1 MQVKYDK
8 SIKIAG
14 IGVFASAR
22 YGLNLWF
29 NNSKI
34 VSLFND
40 PDFPSLSFEK
50 YLKAP
55 YDGKRST
62 QALLYDSRFQD
73 MLIKELKGYHVLTY
87 KPVEVPSRLVSS
99 GVNFISG
106 SKSMVQIS
114 SKFENKAWFR
124 RKFLNSG
131 INIPRHKIYKWQDL
145 KTDEDFYNNLRG
157 NREIFV
163 IQDAVLSGGKG
174 TSIVKD
180 FEDYKATVE
189 SAYNAQG
196 EVVVSDFVSNSQDMS
211 IQGVVTRYG
220 IFIGPAHR
228 QIVAHPQLLDPSI
241 KGSDLFCGVEI
252 RNSDQNSTV
261 HQKLTKNAKIIGEE
275 LQKSGYCGIFGV
287 DSLVS
292 GNEVHTIEVNPR
304 ITGATPLLTV
314 NYKEGAH
321 VPFYLLHM
329 LELLDANYE
338 IKDVSRSNEYSDCSL
353 VIPRLLGGAGSP
365 GRMKGL
371 RTGLY
376 DEKLR
381 RGGDFLG
388 AGDEMSGK
396 RLVFSY
402 KPSPW
407 KPNGSQKIASIFL
420 WENALDSNG
429 NIVNSVQEVIE
440 KITEPLG

>member
-29 NNSKI
+29 DNSKI

-40 PDFPSLSFEK
+40 PDFPSLPFEK

-87 KPVEVPSRLVSS
+87 KPVEVPGGLVSS

-180 FEDYKATVE
+180 NLTDRK
-189 SAYNAQG
+189 S
-196 EVVVSDFVSNSQDMS
+196 VV
-211 IQGVVTRYG
+211 
-220 IFIGPAHR
+220 
-228 QIVAHPQLLDPSI
+228 
-241 KGSDLFCGVEI
+241 
-252 RNSDQNSTV
+252 
-261 HQKLTKNAKIIGEE
+261 
-275 LQKSGYCGIFGV
+275 
-287 DSLVS
+287 
-292 GNEVHTIEVNPR
+292 
-304 ITGATPLLTV
+304 
-314 NYKEGAH
+314 
-321 VPFYLLHM
+321 
-329 LELLDANYE
+329 
-338 IKDVSRSNEYSDCSL
+338 
-353 VIPRLLGGAGSP
+353 
-365 GRMKGL
+365 
-371 RTGLY
+371 
-376 DEKLR
+376 
-381 RGGDFLG
+381 
-388 AGDEMSGK
+388 
-396 RLVFSY
+396 
-402 KPSPW
+402 
-407 KPNGSQKIASIFL
+407 
-420 WENALDSNG
+420 
-429 NIVNSVQEVIE
+429 
-440 KITEPLG
+440 